1 MLDFKRISKISLM
14 TIVVIAILLLAIRA
28 VLPFAIERY
37 VNKTIDRLPDYDG
50 RIDDVDLSLFR
61 GAYEIE
67 GIDIVKT
74 EGEVP
79 VPFFSSE
86 KMDLSI
92 QWSELFHGALVGE
105 IGLESPKLNFVV
117 APTEEDS
124 QKKVDKSWTEV
135 VQDLFP
141 VRINRFEI
149 NNGEVH
155 FRNFHSEP
163 KVDIFLENLDIT
175 ALNLTNSGEISE
187 SLYASIDAYKPK
199 DDYGELRLHLDIDP
213 YAKQPTFDL
222 DGSLKDVNL
231 VKLNDFLRVYSKVD
245 VERGSL
251 SLFTEMSASNGNFE
265 GYVKPLLKD
274 LDVLNVEKE
283 EENPL
288 KVAWEAIVG
297 GVAELFENQPKG
309 QLGTKIPISGRFKNP
324 DVGVWSSIGNLLVNA
339 FIRALTPGLE
349 GTINLG
355 DTEQQ
360 GSKE

>member
-1 MLDFKRISKISLM
+1 
-14 TIVVIAILLLAIRA
+14 
-28 VLPFAIERY
+28 
-37 VNKTIDRLPDYDG
+37 
-50 RIDDVDLSLFR
+50 
-61 GAYEIE
+61 
-67 GIDIVKT
+67 
-74 EGEVP
+74 
-79 VPFFSSE
+79 
-86 KMDLSI
+86 
-92 QWSELFHGALVGE
+92 VGE

-149 NNGEVH
+149 NDGEVH

-163 KVDIFLENLDIT
+163 KVDIFLEKLDIT
-175 ALNLTNSGEISE
+175 ALNLTNSREISE
-187 SLYASIDAYKPK
+187 SLYATIDASKPK
-199 DDYGELRLHLDIDP
+199 DDYGELKLHLEMDP

-231 VKLNDFLRVYSKVD
+231 VKLNDFLRAYAKVD

-251 SLFTEMSASNGNFE
+251 SLFTEMSASDGNFE

-274 LDVLNVEKE
+274 LDVLDLEKE
-283 EENPL
+283 EDNLLE
-288 KVAWEAIVG
+288 VAWEAIVG
-297 GVAELFENQPKG
+297 GVAELFENQPRD

-324 DVGVWSSIGNLLVNA
+324 DVGIWSGIGNLLVNA
-339 FIRALTPGLE
+339 FIRALTPGVE
-349 GTINLG
+349 GTIGLE

-360 GSKE
+360 SSKE

>member
-1 MLDFKRISKISLM
+1 MFNIRRFSKISLAV
-14 TIVVIAILLLAIRA
+14 IVVIVVLLLIIRA

-37 VNKTIDRLPDYDG
+37 VNRTIDRLPDYDG
-50 RIDDVDLSLFR
+50 RIDDVDLSLIR

-67 GIDIVKT
+67 GIEIVKT
-74 EGEVP
+74 DGEVP

-149 NNGEVH
+149 NDGEVH

-163 KVDIFLENLDIT
+163 KVDIFLEKLDVT
-175 ALNLTNSGEISE
+175 ALNLTNSREISE
-187 SLYASIDAYKPK
+187 SLYATIDAYKPK
-199 DDYGELRLHLDIDP
+199 DDYGELNLHLEIDP
-213 YAKQPTFDL
+213 YVKHPTFNL
-222 DGSLKDVNL
+222 DGSLKDVSL

-245 VERGSL
+245 VNKGSL
-251 SLFTEMSASNGNFE
+251 SLFTEMSASGGNFE
-265 GYVKPLLKD
+265 GYVKPLVKD
-274 LDVLNVEKE
+274 LDVLNLEKE
-283 EENPL
+283 EDNPL
-288 KVAWEAIVG
+288 EVAWEAIVG
-297 GVAELFENQPKG
+297 GVAELFENQPKD

-324 DVGVWSSIGNLLVNA
+324 DVGIWSTIGNLLVNA
-339 FIRALTPGLE
+339 FINALTPGIE

-360 GSKE
+360 SGKE

>member
-37 VNKTIDRLPDYDG
+37 VNKTMDRLPDYDG

-297 GVAELFENQPKG
+297 GVAELFENQPKD